1 MMTDSLPL
9 PHALRL
15 LAGSLALSV
24 SLSAACLAAPP
35 GESPWVK
42 ESFSKARL
50 VSGTVGGA
58 DNGALL
64 AGVQIRLE
72 PGWKTYWRTP
82 GDFGCAAKLRLVRV

>member
-24 SLSAACLAAPP
+24 SLAATCLAAPP

-42 ESFSKARL
+42 ENYSKVRL
-50 VSGTVGGA
+50 VSGTVGGGDKAASRRRA
-58 DNGALL
+58 D
-64 AGVQIRLE
+64 
-72 PGWKTYWRTP
+72 PP
-82 GDFGCAAKLRLVRV
+82 